1 MTREGSVLVRHCERM
16 RVTWADTDASGRIHH
31 TAAFRWA
38 ENAEHAMLRQLGL
51 AALGNFPRRH
61 VEATY
66 HLPLRFGD
74 EFDLILSPEKVGRT
88 SITYCWQA
96 VRDGELCAEGRS
108 VTVHVGPDGTPCQLP
123 AELRAGLHG

>member
-1 MTREGSVLVRHCERM
+1 VLVRHCERM

-38 ENAEHAMLRQLGL
+38 ENAEHALLRQLGL
-51 AALGNFPRRH
+51 DELGDFPRRH

-74 EFDLILSPEKVGRT
+74 EFDLILRAEKVGRT
-88 SITYCWQA
+88 SITYGWQA

-108 VTVHVGPDGTPCQLP
+108 VTVHVGPDGSPRILP
-123 AELRAGLHG
+123 PALRNGLHAAAS